1 MSEFRTA
8 SSAGPEEA
16 VPDAPTTPASPG
28 SWDTRSEEVLSDAAL
43 TAGAAG
49 SDARAGSR
57 AADVPAVKGK
67 ARRPGGRRGAVD
79 PVKALMHRHR
89 ELCERAVDPLEIAA
103 GLEAHGVTDRTAAR
117 FRHRDVFSLAEEMYA
132 RAERD
137 DESASGASGG
147 SSASALSQSA
157 AQAAGPRGP
166 VGWAAFA
173 LLPGA
178 GCALAG
184 VAALDLTSGSAKLF
198 AGVLGALAVGVALR
212 VALRQG
218 PLRVFGRQVPATRA
232 WTGFL
237 LAYALIGE
245 GLLDGVLS
253 GGPDGPW
260 PLHTAPLLG
269 LALAVAPAAWCAR
282 VFAVQSARTLAVSR
296 GLDDFAA
303 AVRPLLCGVFA
314 VFLAVLTGL
323 LLASGAVLG
332 EGTRGVG
339 PAVALGALLLLAR
352 LLEVHG
358 FPDAGALML
367 GAACAAQTLALATAL
382 GGRLPGFGFLSAPVE
397 GVASAWG
404 PGAVPVLICGG
415 AAAVLLA
422 HAMRRLTRASA
433 HAEVAR

>member
-1 MSEFRTA
+1 MSESRTTPNA
-8 SSAGPEEA
+8 SPEEA
-16 VPDAPTTPASPG
+16 AADSPTTPAGPG
-28 SWDTRSEEVLSDAAL
+28 SWDTRSEEVLAESAL
-43 TAGAAG
+43 TTASHPA
-49 SDARAGSR
+49 S
-57 AADVPAVKGK
+57 VPAVKGK
-67 ARRPGGRRGAVD
+67 ARKPGGRRGGVD

-89 ELCERAVDPLEIAA
+89 ELCEQAVDPLEIAA

-137 DESASGASGG
+137 EEPVPA
-147 SSASALSQSA
+147 ASAPDLSA
-157 AQAAGPRGP
+157 TGPQVP
-166 VGWAAFA
+166 VGWPVFA

-178 GCALAG
+178 VCAMA

-198 AGVLGALAVGVALR
+198 AGMVGALAVGIALK

-218 PLRVFGRQVPATRA
+218 PLRVLGRQVPATRM

-237 LAYALIGE
+237 LVYALVGE
-245 GLLDGVLS
+245 GLLGGILA
-253 GGPDGPW
+253 GGPEGPW

-269 LALAVAPAAWCAR
+269 LALAVAPGSWCAR
-282 VFAVQSARTLAVSR
+282 IFAVQSARTLAASR

-303 AVRPLLCGVFA
+303 AVRPLLGGAFA

-332 EGTRGVG
+332 EEARGVG

-367 GAACAAQTLALATAL
+367 GAACAGEVLALATAL

-397 GVASAWG
+397 AVAGAWG

-433 HAEVAR
+433 HAEVVR